1 MFIFYPQL
9 LYLFIIPYFRSFPK
23 RKKVRN
29 FSSFQSFNKYSN
41 IPIQELE

>member
-23 RKKVRN
+23 RKKVAIASLN
-29 FSSFQSFNKYSN
+29 PTILYYIQNGYQNKK
-41 IPIQELE
+41 

>member
-23 RKKVRN
+23 RKKVRKLSN
-29 FSSFQSFNKYSN
+29 LNEYSN
-41 IPIQELE
+41 IPRQELE

>member
-23 RKKVRN
+23 RKKVWK
-29 FSSFQSFNKYSN
+29 FSRLNEDSN